1 MSTGESHATSFADDI
16 KIYTLHDASFADG
29 IIACLEFESLDKNLT
44 ILRTTVTTV
53 AARTPTVNGSSG
65 NDKNITRLQAI
76 AYLLKPMCVLH
87 MTTGNRPS

>member
-29 IIACLEFESLDKNLT
+29 IIVCLEFESLDKNLT
-44 ILRTTVTTV
+44 ILRTTV
-53 AARTPTVNGSSG
+53 AARTITVNGSSG

-76 AYLLKPMCVLH
+76 AYLLKPMCVLR
-87 MTTGNRPS
+87 MTTGNRPL